1 LLIAWQL
8 NLHGK
13 YKEKLLMVQSK
24 RISVILSS
32 LIAVAFLFS
41 TTSVFAE
48 AVSIAVLDMQKVV
61 LSSKLGKEA
70 QKEIEKRV
78 KELEKTFKAD
88 EETLIA
94 LQNEIEKKSSVWS
107 EEKKQDKSIEFQKL
121 RRDLRAKQDDANVE
135 LKQLQEKQLAPIFKE
150 LEAVVKKFA
159 EDNKYSM
166 ILPSQAVLYAIDSVD
181 ITDKVTQAL
190 NAKSDK

>member
-1 LLIAWQL
+1 
-8 NLHGK
+8 
-13 YKEKLLMVQSK
+13 MVQSK

-41 TTSVFAE
+41 TAAVSAE
-48 AVSIAVLDMQKVV
+48 VVSIAVLDMQKVV

-94 LQNEIEKKSSVWS
+94 LQDEIEKKSSVWS

-150 LEAVVKKFA
+150 LEVVVKKFA

-181 ITDKVTQAL
+181 ITDKVTLAL

>member
-1 LLIAWQL
+1 
-8 NLHGK
+8 
-13 YKEKLLMVQSK
+13 MVQSK

-78 KELEKTFKAD
+78 KELEKTFKTD
-88 EETLIA
+88 EETLID
-94 LQNEIEKKSSVWS
+94 LQSEIEKKSSVWS

-135 LKQLQEKQLAPIFKE
+135 LKQLQEKQLAPIFKD
-150 LEAVVKKFA
+150 LEVVVKKFA

>member
-1 LLIAWQL
+1 
-8 NLHGK
+8 
-13 YKEKLLMVQSK
+13 MVQNK

-61 LSSKLGKEA
+61 LSSKLGKDA

-94 LQNEIEKKSSVWS
+94 LQDEIEKKSSVWS

-150 LEAVVKKFA
+150 LEVVVKKFA
-159 EDNKYSM
+159 EENKYSM

-181 ITDKVTQAL
+181 ITDRVTQAL

>member
-1 LLIAWQL
+1 
-8 NLHGK
+8 
-13 YKEKLLMVQSK
+13 MVQSK

-78 KELEKTFKAD
+78 KELEKTFKTD
-88 EETLIA
+88 EETLID
-94 LQNEIEKKSSVWS
+94 LQSEIEKKSSVWS

-135 LKQLQEKQLAPIFKE
+135 LKQLQEKQLAPIFKD
-150 LEAVVKKFA
+150 LEVVVKKFA

-181 ITDKVTQAL
+181 ITEKVTQAL

>member
-1 LLIAWQL
+1 
-8 NLHGK
+8 
-13 YKEKLLMVQSK
+13 MVQSK

-41 TTSVFAE
+41 TTPVFAE

-70 QKEIEKRV
+70 QKEIETRV
-78 KELEKTFKAD
+78 KELEETFKAD
-88 EETLIA
+88 EETLID

-150 LEAVVKKFA
+150 LEVVVKKFA
-159 EDNKYSM
+159 EDNKFSM

-190 NAKSDK
+190 DAKSDK

>member
-1 LLIAWQL
+1 
-8 NLHGK
+8 
-13 YKEKLLMVQSK
+13 MVQSK

-70 QKEIEKRV
+70 QKEIENRV

-150 LEAVVKKFA
+150 LEVVVKKFA

>member
-1 LLIAWQL
+1 
-8 NLHGK
+8 
-13 YKEKLLMVQSK
+13 MVQSK

-94 LQNEIEKKSSVWS
+94 LQNEIEKKSYVWS

-150 LEAVVKKFA
+150 LEAVVKKSA
-159 EDNKYSM
+159 KDNKHSM